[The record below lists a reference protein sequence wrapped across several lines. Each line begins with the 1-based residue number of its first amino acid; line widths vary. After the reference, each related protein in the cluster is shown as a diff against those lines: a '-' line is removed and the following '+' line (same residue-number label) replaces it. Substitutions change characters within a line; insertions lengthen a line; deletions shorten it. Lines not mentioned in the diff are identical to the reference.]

1 MSCALKM
8 QDEFQTRERFA
19 MSDDIMIGRQPIFDR
34 GFQVIAYE
42 ILYRGIETGVDTEKT
57 AEAMISTMIDIGLD
71 NVAGSLPVLFNVDR
85 AFLLNETELMQAL
98 PPEQVYVEILES
110 VPDDPEVLAACRNLK
125 DKGFK
130 LVLDDVISVEHARA
144 FIDYVDIIKIDRK
157 KAEDPA
163 AILKEF
169 RRYNVRF
176 LAEKV
181 ESFEEVEAARA
192 LNFDLYQGYF
202 FCKPDTV
209 SGSKPPESKMA
220 ILRAMQQAMS
230 ATSID
235 EMFGVVRQDV
245 SLSYRLLKYIN
256 SAAFG
261 LRREIASIEQAL
273 SLLGLNNIRR
283 WLTLLAMTA
292 LAENKPQEL
301 IRQALWRARFLESL
315 ARQLGET
322 IVDDDFMMGLFSI
335 LDALLDQSMQDS
347 LQDISLADHV
357 RNGLI
362 DLNSPMGQKLALSFA
377 IEQGDWEFIKAFTD
391 DGRRMAYTDVT
402 RLQAEA
408 MHWSDEQML
417 ALSSL

>member
-1 MSCALKM
+1 
-8 QDEFQTRERFA
+8 

-34 GFQVIAYE
+34 DFKVIAYE
-42 ILYRGIETGVDTEKT
+42 ILYRGVETGTDTKKT
-57 AEAMISTMIDIGLD
+57 AEAMISTMIDIGLEH
-71 NVAGSLPVLFNVDR
+71 VAGSLPVLFNVDR

-98 PPEQVYVEILES
+98 PPEQVYVEILET
-110 VPDDPEVLAACRNLK
+110 VPDDPEVLAACRSLK
-125 DKGFK
+125 DKGYR
-130 LVLDDVISVEHARA
+130 LALDDVTSIEHARA
-144 FIDYVDIIKIDRK
+144 FADYVDIIKIDWK
-157 KAEDPA
+157 LAEDPA

-169 RRYNVRF
+169 RRHDVRF

-181 ESFEEVEAARA
+181 ESFEDVESAKA
-192 LNFDLYQGYF
+192 LNVDLYQGYF

-235 EMFGVVRQDV
+235 ALFDVVRQDV

-283 WLTLLAMTA
+283 WLTLLAMTS

-322 IVDDDFMMGLFSI
+322 IVDDDFLMGLFSI

-357 RNGLI
+357 HNGLI
-362 DLNSPMGQKLALSFA
+362 DLHSPMGQKLALSFA
-377 IEQGDWEFIKAFTD
+377 IEQGDWDFIKSFTD
-391 DGRRMAYTDVT
+391 DGRRIAYTDVT

-408 MHWSDEQML
+408 ISWADEQVL
-417 ALSSL
+417 ALNAL

>member
-1 MSCALKM
+1 M
-8 QDEFQTRERFA
+8 
-19 MSDDIMIGRQPIFDR
+19 
-34 GFQVIAYE
+34 
-42 ILYRGIETGVDTEKT
+42 
-57 AEAMISTMIDIGLD
+57 
-71 NVAGSLPVLFNVDR
+71 
-85 AFLLNETELMQAL
+85 
-98 PPEQVYVEILES
+98 
-110 VPDDPEVLAACRNLK
+110 
-125 DKGFK
+125 
-130 LVLDDVISVEHARA
+130 
-144 FIDYVDIIKIDRK
+144 
-157 KAEDPA
+157 
-163 AILKEF
+163 
-169 RRYNVRF
+169 
-176 LAEKV
+176 
-181 ESFEEVEAARA
+181 
-192 LNFDLYQGYF
+192 
-202 FCKPDTV
+202 
-209 SGSKPPESKMA
+209 
-220 ILRAMQQAMS
+220 
-230 ATSID
+230 
-235 EMFGVVRQDV
+235 RQDV

-362 DLNSPMGQKLALSFA
+362 DLSSPMGQKLALSFA
-377 IEQGDWEFIKAFTD
+377 IEQGDWDFIKAFTE

-408 MHWSDEQML
+408 MHWADEQMR

>member
-1 MSCALKM
+1 
-8 QDEFQTRERFA
+8 

-34 GFQVIAYE
+34 DFKVVAYE
-42 ILYRGIETGVDTEKT
+42 ILYRGVETGVDTKKT
-57 AEAMISTMIDIGLD
+57 AEAMISTMIDIGLEH
-71 NVAGSLPVLFNVDR
+71 VAGSLPVLFNVDR
-85 AFLLNETELMQAL
+85 TFLLNETELMQAL

-110 VPDDPEVLAACRNLK
+110 VPDDPEVLAACRSLK
-125 DKGFK
+125 EKGYR
-130 LVLDDVISVEHARA
+130 LALDDVTSIEHARA
-144 FIDYVDIIKIDRK
+144 FADYVDIIKIDWKR
-157 KAEDPA
+157 AEDPA

-169 RRYNVRF
+169 RRHDVRF

-181 ESFEEVEAARA
+181 ESFEDVEAARA
-192 LNFDLYQGYF
+192 LNVDLYQGYF

-220 ILRAMQQAMS
+220 ILRAMQEAMR

-235 EMFGVVRQDV
+235 ALFDVVRQDV
-245 SLSYRLLKYIN
+245 TLSYRLLKYIN

-283 WLTLLAMTA
+283 WLTLLAMTS

-347 LQDISLADHV
+347 LQEISLADHV
-357 RNGLI
+357 YNGLI
-362 DLNSPMGQKLALSFA
+362 DLSSPMGQKLALSFA
-377 IEQGDWEFIKAFTD
+377 IEQGDWDFIKSFSE
-391 DGRRMAYTDVT
+391 DGRRIAYTDLT

-408 MHWSDEQML
+408 IGWADEQMV
-417 ALSSL
+417 ALSAL